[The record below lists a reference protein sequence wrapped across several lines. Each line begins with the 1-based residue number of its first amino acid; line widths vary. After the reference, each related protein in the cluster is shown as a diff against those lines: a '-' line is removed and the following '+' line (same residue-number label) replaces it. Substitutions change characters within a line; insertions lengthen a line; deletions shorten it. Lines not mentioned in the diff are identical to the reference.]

1 MKSIKFDSFE
11 ITTREVIAS
20 IVIVFIMLLIGVTI
34 SNKMQESRLDR
45 NEIYNKAVKI
55 ETSELFQYG
64 MRTNVG
70 SAFVSGTLE
79 AVDPVSYPEIEGEY
93 LYLEKVKERYTMHTR
108 QVAHTR
114 TVNGKTSTYY
124 TTEIYWTWDRVGA
137 EDIHSEQILFNEV
150 VFAYGKIEC
159 PATSYI
165 DTIQESSRIRY
176 IYYGTGVEHT
186 GTIFT
191 TLKDGTIT
199 DQTPFYEGKTIEET
213 HDDLLSKDW
222 RIVFWIFWIPLTGG
236 LVFAFYYIDNR
247 WLY

>member
-11 ITTREVIAS
+11 ITVREIIAS
-20 IVIVFIMLLIGVTI
+20 IVIIFVMLLVGVTI
-34 SNKMQESRLDR
+34 NNKMQESRLDR
-45 NEIYNKAVKI
+45 NEIYNKAIKI

-124 TTEIYWTWDRVGA
+124 TTETYWTWDRVGA
-137 EDIHSEQILFNEV
+137 ESIHSEQILFNKV
-150 VFAYGKIEC
+150 IFDYGKIEC
-159 PATSYI
+159 PAAFYI
-165 DTIQESSRIRY
+165 DTIRESSYIRY
-176 IYYGTGVEHT
+176 KYY
-186 GTIFT
+186 
-191 TLKDGTIT
+191 
-199 DQTPFYEGKTIEET
+199 
-213 HDDLLSKDW
+213 LSL
-222 RIVFWIFWIPLTGG
+222 IHI
-236 LVFAFYYIDNR
+236 
-247 WLY
+247 

>member
-11 ITTREVIAS
+11 ITVREIIAS
-20 IVIVFIMLLIGVTI
+20 IVIIFVMLLVGVTI
-34 SNKMQESRLDR
+34 NNKMQESRLDR
-45 NEIYNKAVKI
+45 NEIYNKAIKI

-124 TTEIYWTWDRVGA
+124 TTETYWTWDRVEA
-137 EDIHSEQILFNEV
+137 ESIHSEQILFNKV
-150 VFAYGKIEC
+150 IFDYGKIEC
-159 PATSYI
+159 PAAFYI
-165 DTIQESSRIRY
+165 DTIRESSHIRY
-176 IYYGTGVEHT
+176 KYYGTGVEHT

-191 TLKDGTIT
+191 TLKDGSIT
-199 DQTPFYEGKTIEET
+199 DQTRFYEDKTIEET
-213 HDDLLSKDW
+213 YNDLLSKDW

>member
-11 ITTREVIAS
+11 ITVREIIAS
-20 IVIVFIMLLIGVTI
+20 IVIIFVMLLVGVTI
-34 SNKMQESRLDR
+34 NNKMQESRLDR
-45 NEIYNKAVKI
+45 NEIYNKAIKI

-124 TTEIYWTWDRVGA
+124 TTETYWTWDRVGA
-137 EDIHSEQILFNEV
+137 ESIHSEQILFNKV
-150 VFAYGKIEC
+150 IFDYGKIEC
-159 PATSYI
+159 PAAFYI
-165 DTIQESSRIRY
+165 DTIRESSYIRY
-176 IYYGTGVEHT
+176 KYYGTGVEHT

-191 TLKDGTIT
+191 TLKDGSIT
-199 DQTPFYEGKTIEET
+199 DQTRFYEDKTIEET
-213 HDDLLSKDW
+213 YNDLLSKDW

-236 LVFAFYYIDNR
+236 LVFAFY
-247 WLY
+247 

>member
-1 MKSIKFDSFE
+1 MKSIKFDNFE
-11 ITTREVIAS
+11 ITAREIIAS
-20 IVIVFIMLLIGVTI
+20 IVIIFIMLLIGVTI

-114 TVNGKTSTYY
+114 TVNGKPLPITRPKHIGPGIVLALKTFIPSKYSLTRSCLL
-124 TTEIYWTWDRVGA
+124 TE
-137 EDIHSEQILFNEV
+137 
-150 VFAYGKIEC
+150 K
-159 PATSYI
+159 
-165 DTIQESSRIRY
+165 
-176 IYYGTGVEHT
+176 
-186 GTIFT
+186 
-191 TLKDGTIT
+191 
-199 DQTPFYEGKTIEET
+199 
-213 HDDLLSKDW
+213 
-222 RIVFWIFWIPLTGG
+222 
-236 LVFAFYYIDNR
+236 
-247 WLY
+247 

>member
-11 ITTREVIAS
+11 ITVREIIAS
-20 IVIVFIMLLIGVTI
+20 IVIIFVMLLVGVTI
-34 SNKMQESRLDR
+34 NNKMQESRLDR
-45 NEIYNKAVKI
+45 NEIYNKAIKI

-124 TTEIYWTWDRVGA
+124 TTETYWTWDRVGA
-137 EDIHSEQILFNEV
+137 ESIHSEQILFNKV
-150 VFAYGKIEC
+150 IFDYGKIEC
-159 PATSYI
+159 PAAFYI
-165 DTIQESSRIRY
+165 DTIRESSYIRY
-176 IYYGTGVEHT
+176 KYYGTGVEHT

-191 TLKDGTIT
+191 TLKDGSIT
-199 DQTPFYEGKTIEET
+199 DQTRFYEDKTIEET
-213 HDDLLSKDW
+213 YNDLLSKDW